1 MSVTIRE
8 REMNTYRESL
18 VFKWI
23 RRGILAA
30 SIFLVSYGAALAG
43 GFHVFPDSIRFLQSN
58 KALSSVEK
66 IDPGYPVEMEFRF
79 EHYVYAGKPYAYGI
93 FEIFEKEESGAGPSI
108 LAGSCIYRLPVPER
122 PGSGFGQI
130 TFVLP
135 RPKRLY
141 EIRCHDITYV
151 AFQPLMSALT
161 GGFLDGNEVKM
172 IELYYRDP
180 SNYPGTTA
188 LAEIA
193 TGPSLEVPPPS
204 AYLTVYLK
212 DFKNTLKEIEGG
224 NPPTFRWFIGPET
237 SPLARN
243 IEFSYRLLGSEDWT
257 IYSNSTKATYDFM
270 RPGDYLFQVKARYTI
285 NGDLRES
292 GIAQEGL
299 TVTKEIFRITKAETL
314 RNQPGTGASREF
326 LDAKHYNKS
335 RALLIGVPVYQE
347 FGSFPPIGFVSE
359 DIRMM
364 REVLTRKYDFEIEPL
379 KDGPINPTK
388 NDIVA
393 KLEAFKKSI
402 NEGDRAIAY
411 FSCHGAAEGDEGYIV
426 PYDARAIDK
435 GHTCIH
441 LKYLE
446 DWVNQLMDERKA
458 KHVLIILDSC
468 HSGLGLLSK
477 SARASSI
484 MQLDLYPGAHMLTA
498 GLTHQ
503 EAYADLDKKKSLF
516 TYFLVEGLNG
526 KADYNKD
533 HLITMLELAGYV
545 QNGVADRVSKL
556 TGKMLQTPVMG
567 KIKGQGEMLFI
578 LR

>member
-1 MSVTIRE
+1 MYVTIWDRD
-8 REMNTYRESL
+8 MNTYHESL

-23 RRGILAA
+23 LRGLLAA
-30 SIFLVSYGAALAG
+30 SIFMASHGAAIAG

-79 EHYVYAGKPYAYGI
+79 EHYTYAGKPYAYAI
-93 FEIFEKEESGAGPSI
+93 FEIFEKEEFGAGPSI
-108 LAGSCIYRLPVPER
+108 PTGSCIYRLPVPDH
-122 PGSGFGQI
+122 PGSGFGKI

-141 EIRCHDITYV
+141 EIRCHDIAYV
-151 AFQPLMSALT
+151 AFQPLVSALT
-161 GGFLDGNEVKM
+161 GGYLDSNELRT
-172 IELYYRDP
+172 IELFYRDP
-180 SNYPGTTA
+180 SNYPGTTS
-188 LAEIA
+188 LTKIA
-193 TGPSLEVPPPS
+193 TGPPLDVLPPP
-204 AYLTVYLK
+204 AYLTVYLR
-212 DFKNTLKEIEGG
+212 DFKKTVNEIAKGI
-224 NPPTFRWFIGPET
+224 PPTFRWFVGPET
-237 SPLARN
+237 SKLARN

-257 IYSNSTKATYDFM
+257 IYSSSTKATYDFM
-270 RPGDYLFQVKARYTI
+270 RPGNYLFQVKARYSI
-285 NGDLRES
+285 NGDLLES

-299 TVTKEIFRITKAETL
+299 TVDKEIFRITKAETL
-314 RNQPGTGASREF
+314 RSQPGAGASKEF
-326 LDAKHYNKS
+326 LDSKHYNKS

-347 FGSFPPIGFVSE
+347 FGSFPPISFVIE
-359 DIRMM
+359 DIRIM
-364 REVLTRKYDFEIEPL
+364 REVLTHKYDFEIEPL
-379 KDGPINPTK
+379 TDDPIIPTK
-388 NDIVA
+388 SDIIA

-411 FSCHGAAEGDEGYIV
+411 FSCHGAEEGDEGYIV
-426 PYDARAIDK
+426 PYDARANDK
-435 GHTCIH
+435 GNTCLRLEY
-441 LKYLE
+441 LK

-477 SARASSI
+477 SARTSSI

-526 KADYNKD
+526 RADYNGD
-533 HLITMLELAGYV
+533 QLITMLELAGYV
-545 QNGVADRVSKL
+545 QNGVAGRVSKL